1 MNHSDKTD
9 AAIAAPTRAATQLL
23 LHPIALTALALLLI
37 NDWVLKP
44 NATVRRFGN
53 GLGGVVTGKL
63 SDAAGLVLAPLVLL
77 TVVQLV
83 TRRSAQR
90 WVWPA
95 IAVVA
100 IPFVTCKLSPEVSRI
115 AGALFSQLG
124 RHAVVVADPTDLLA
138 LPVVLLVSVACR
150 ESRQR

>member
-1 MNHSDKTD
+1 MNHNDKTD
-9 AAIAAPTRAATQLL
+9 AAIAAPTRAVTQLL
-23 LHPIALTALALLLI
+23 MHPIALTALALLLI
-37 NDWVLKP
+37 NDWALKP

-53 GLGGVVTGKL
+53 GLGAVVTGKL
-63 SDAAGLVLAPLVLL
+63 SDAAGLVLAPLVVL

-90 WVWPA
+90 WLWPA
-95 IAVVA
+95 IVVIV
-100 IPFVTCKLSPEVSRI
+100 IPFVACKLSPEVAHA

-124 RHAVVVADPTDLLA
+124 RHAVVVADPTDLMA
-138 LPVVLLVSVACR
+138 LPAVLLVSVACR